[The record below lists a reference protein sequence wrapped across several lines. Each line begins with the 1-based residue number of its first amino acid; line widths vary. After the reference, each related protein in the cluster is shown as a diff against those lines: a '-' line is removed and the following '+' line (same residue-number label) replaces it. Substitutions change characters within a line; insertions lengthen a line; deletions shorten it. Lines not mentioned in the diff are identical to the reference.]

1 MDIPM
6 VSMVMARSDT
16 LNKVGFAVLD
26 KSLETTEQMGEGMIK
41 MMENSVNPAVGSNF
55 DVSV

>member
-6 VSMVMARSDT
+6 VSMALARSDT

-26 KSLETTEQMGEGMIK
+26 KSLETTEELGEGMIK
-41 MMENSVNPAVGSNF
+41 MMENSVTGTGSII